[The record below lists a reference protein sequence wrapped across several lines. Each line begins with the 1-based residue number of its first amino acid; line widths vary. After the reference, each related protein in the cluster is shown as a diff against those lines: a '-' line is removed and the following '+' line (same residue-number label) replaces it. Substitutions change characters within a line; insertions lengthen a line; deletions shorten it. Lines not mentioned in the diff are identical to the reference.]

1 MIRTKIIRAI
11 REAQVWPERERLCV
25 CRKTRIWEGGCVVFM
40 RKKYYGFNKGVNTRE
55 KGQGVLVLARAGKDG
70 EREVTL

>member
-1 MIRTKIIRAI
+1 
-11 REAQVWPERERLCV
+11 
-25 CRKTRIWEGGCVVFM
+25 M